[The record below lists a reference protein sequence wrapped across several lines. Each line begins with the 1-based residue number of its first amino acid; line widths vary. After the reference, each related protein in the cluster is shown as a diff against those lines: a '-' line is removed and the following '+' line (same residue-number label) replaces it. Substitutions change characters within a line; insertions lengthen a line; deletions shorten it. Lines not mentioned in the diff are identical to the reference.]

1 MKPDIAEVLP
11 TTCAARQRKSA
22 ISIGEEQ
29 EHATCEFC
37 AYHSTPILCPDS
49 LRKGSV
55 VYGLA
60 VLTKLTRGHS
70 HTNEE
75 HCDNTIE

>member
-1 MKPDIAEVLP
+1 MPHVNSVHTIVL
-11 TTCAARQRKSA
+11 Q
-22 ISIGEEQ
+22 
-29 EHATCEFC
+29 FC
-37 AYHSTPILCPDS
+37 SPDS